1 MENKSISEAQYE
13 AQVRTA
19 ITHAFPWLPSEG
31 ITHQDCFSFKLGH
44 SNVTVNGKPQKNAR
58 ARLDI
63 LIKYKNTPLAIFEL
77 KRPDVRISNDDIEQG
92 LSYARVHH
100 PRPPLVVVS
109 NSKDVRILE
118 TETGKPWRP
127 TEKSETAVYSLL
139 EEGSKLAK
147 DDLKNAVST
156 LLGTSPQVW
165 SQVVKQITSQNIDE
179 LSGDSE
185 DALRQFVN
193 EFLIPRELTSE
204 ALKKLDNGERL
215 TIIEGEPLSGKSNVL
230 REIVEVGTKQLNY
243 GFLYINADTDIS
255 LFSTLSDA
263 LTNSLDWYISPND
276 ARNWIMKLS
285 KTTDK
290 KLVLVI
296 DNVSVDSDTIRKEIE
311 TLTSGQ
317 YGKGLHIIIAMDD
330 TVADLLCHSRNRR
343 AVSAIGNRANRL
355 KLAPLNNKEF
365 TTAKSYFASKRLM
378 FSKGCELNDELR
390 QPWIL
395 KTIAANIMTSEKYKQ
410 GNIAAAILPVVGLE
424 LLHFSRNLF
433 DASQTPFCL
442 YRELAKGI
450 LEDLQDTDRA
460 YQLKLELLNTFII
473 RRETALEYVSQQDLT
488 EMSSSGLI
496 RAARS
501 ESGDNS
507 YVIRLPELMASEL
520 STLIASQLTQFKTN
534 FHEAAAWL
542 AKTASSLPLGCIIAA
557 DAICSLG
564 RRGNLNLELIEALL
578 KLEPLK
584 QPIPSGTKLA
594 TYIKGLGVID
604 LNVIDEKRISIE
616 KDGRQNIIDV
626 EPSDIPATYDN
637 ISSYMILSYLA
648 GQRMIIESKENTN
661 DQRIDLM
668 LLGEVASASAPL
680 RKISSR
686 LNRNSFK
693 HHELDDGSFIPC
705 PSNGIIEPI
714 TRSLMSFFIN
724 EDRYLVNEFIETSIT
739 TQNAA
744 LMSRVYTALAE
755 SLDSAD
761 NEYSAWAKNML
772 KTVKP
777 ALSACFSSEITGGL

>member
-1 MENKSISEAQYE
+1 MEDKSISEAQYE
-13 AQVRTA
+13 AQVRGA

-31 ITHQDCFSFKLGH
+31 VTHQDCFSFKFGH
-44 SNVTVNGKPQKNAR
+44 SNITVNGKHQKNAR

-63 LIKYKNTPLAIFEL
+63 LIRYKNTPLAIFEL
-77 KRPDVRISNDDIEQG
+77 KRPNVKITNDDIEQG

-118 TETGKPWRP
+118 TETGKPWCP
-127 TEKSETAVYSLL
+127 TEKSETAVFSLL
-139 EEGSKLAK
+139 KQGSKLAK

-165 SQVVKQITSQNIDE
+165 SQVVKQITRQNIDE
-179 LSGDSE
+179 LSGDLE
-185 DALRQFVN
+185 DALRPFVN
-193 EFLIPRELTSE
+193 QLLIPRELTSE
-204 ALKKLDNGERL
+204 ALNKLDNGERL

-230 REIVEVGTKQLNY
+230 REIVEVGTKRLNY

-263 LTNSLDWYISPND
+263 LTNSLDWYISPDD

-285 KTTDK
+285 KATDK

-296 DNVSVDSDTIRKEIE
+296 DSVSVGSDTIRKEIE

-355 KLAPLNNKEF
+355 KLAPLNDIEF
-365 TTAKSYFASKRLM
+365 TTAKSYFSNKRLM

-410 GNIAAAILPVVGLE
+410 ENFAAAILPVVGLE

-433 DASQTPFCL
+433 DTSQTPFCL

-450 LEDLQDTDRA
+450 LEDLQDTHRA

-473 RRETALEYVSQQDLT
+473 RRETALEYLSPQDIA
-488 EMSSSGLI
+488 EMSSGGLI
-496 RAARS
+496 REMKS

-520 STLIASQLTQFKTN
+520 SILISSHLTNYKAN
-534 FHEAAAWL
+534 YNDAIKWL
-542 AKTASSLPLGCIIAA
+542 VDLSSSLPLGNIIAA
-557 DAICSLG
+557 EAIRDLG
-564 RRGNLNLELIEALL
+564 KRGNLSLELVKELL
-578 KLEPLK
+578 KLSPSK
-584 QPIPSGTKLA
+584 QPIPSGSKLA
-594 TYIKGLGVID
+594 TYVKGLGVVDI
-604 LNVIDEKRISIE
+604 NIIDEKRLSIE
-616 KDGRQNIIDV
+616 KDGRQEIINVD
-626 EPSDIPATYDN
+626 PDDIPTVYDN
-637 ISSYMILSYLA
+637 ISPYMILSYLS
-648 GQRMIIESKENTN
+648 GQRIVIENEKKTSN
-661 DQRIDLM
+661 QRIDPM
-668 LLGEVASASAPL
+668 LLLEVASAPAPL
-680 RKISSR
+680 NKISIT
-686 LNRNSFK
+686 LNRNSFNY
-693 HHELDDGSFIPC
+693 HDLDDETFVPC
-705 PSNGIIEPI
+705 PTNGVVEPI
-714 TRSLMSFFIN
+714 TCSLMSFFVN
-724 EDRYLVNEFIETSIT
+724 EDRDLVNGFIEKSIALK
-739 TQNAA
+739 NAT
-744 LMSRVYTALAE
+744 LLSRVYTALTE

-761 NEYSAWAKNML
+761 DEYSTWTKNIL
-772 KTVKP
+772 AQSVKP
-777 ALSACFSSEITGGL
+777 AFSACYGRTVVE